1 MVCLRFHCMNV
12 TVAGRCGYIN
22 VEVVGLSGYDSCGG
36 YEVFTRPSLG
46 RLLSTRDVIG
56 GAA

>member
-1 MVCLRFHCMNV
+1 MNV